1 MQIEEAS
8 AFESVGYERY
18 VGWVVGSEGVEMED
32 GEEEVLVG
40 VCSVGF
46 RRHAFVIL
54 GREMVCEVL
63 RSDVIRNV

>member
-8 AFESVGYERY
+8 AFEGVGYERY
-18 VGWVVGSEGVEMED
+18 VGWVFGSEGVEMED

-46 RRHAFVIL
+46 SRHALVML
-54 GREMVCEVL
+54 G
-63 RSDVIRNV
+63 